1 MSIYFEHSKPNEKKM
16 VFIWLHPCH
25 NRASAQR
32 LMNSWGNGKKQKQKA
47 ADHYRHWSSFAQI
60 RAKNQNS
67 SKNSFLPFLCRLS
80 FDATTNAA
88 PYTCVLHTAQTASHG
103 WQHICYVLIGHGM
116 SADKKQI
123 YSCHIINRIAQIVDI
138 KTINGL
144 LVTTTMATGQ
154 DCLRGSQTHPTD
166 VIPNWCDQPAM
177 LRKPQSSWEK
187 ENEADTPNNER
198 FRFNIG
204 I

>member
-1 MSIYFEHSKPNEKKM
+1 MKKKWYLYGSILAITERR
-16 VFIWLHPCH
+16 H
-25 NRASAQR
+25 NDWWTVEEMERSR
-32 LMNSWGNGKKQKQKA
+32 SRKQPIITGTDRRSHK
-47 ADHYRHWSSFAQI
+47 YEP
-60 RAKNQNS
+60 KNQNS

-80 FDATTNAA
+80 FDVTTNAA